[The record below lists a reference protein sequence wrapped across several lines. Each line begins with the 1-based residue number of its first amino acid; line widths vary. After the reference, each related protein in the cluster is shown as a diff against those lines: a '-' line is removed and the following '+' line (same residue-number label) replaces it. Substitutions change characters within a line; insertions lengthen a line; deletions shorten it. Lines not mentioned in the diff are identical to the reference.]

1 MNKLHHFVVLLLA
14 LVAGFGTV
22 RAQYVAGEQVTE
34 IPTDVDVCLSSPH
47 NGYHNGEYLC
57 GTEWATTITSD
68 CIYHFVATGKY
79 VGDYPTYYL
88 KQVSTGNYLSNKAE
102 GSVVQGEGVNY
113 TDDVTYAYEF
123 TALLSVAD
131 SSEPR
136 EKVDGSFYK
145 LNTFVLANAAVS
157 EGQTMTYLGTY
168 VYPFFSSYTDTNQW
182 TVQTVR
188 EATAGD
194 DLSQQIDQ
202 LLPNGLTYYKKGT
215 TPGCVPEDVYTQ
227 LETAYNA
234 AQALTTSGATKEDC
248 DAAYSALAAAVE
260 AANGA
265 ILTVE
270 VGKYYYFVDSRGDN
284 RGMCANGS
292 NLGWTSGFTM
302 PDTPTDANIANYIW
316 KVEDAGNGNYYLKNY
331 ATGTYIGANDGNV
344 KLTASPE
351 QAYTLAYNTNNINS
365 VAGVF
370 NIYAAD
376 NRNNG
381 LNSAGGGIVLWYFDT
396 TDLGNCWSATPVDD
410 SVLSALVALAEQQ
423 RLNDELN
430 ELLGDA
436 NTTYLSF
443 RNYASEA
450 TADGVFALP
459 GIVTNAS
466 QISSNATCPSDGSI
480 EGLTDNDFETFFHS
494 DWTGANA
501 PAENHYLQIDMA
513 QDISTFVVKYAQ
525 RASGNNFP
533 PVSVRVLYTN
543 TPDDASSWINAGTIE
558 FTYPYTLT
566 RSNGDVVE
574 GAVGLTGVELPAVAR
589 YVRLV
594 VLSTMNETLIN
605 GYPYFNL
612 SELRVYPATYDAAS
626 SVYAQVEQGVRETFE
641 AQLATAAVAL
651 ADGNATQENIDAL
664 QRAYDAVMAQ
674 LPVPARLTQA
684 IADARA
690 AAAELPVGDV
700 PGTFPQSAYDAF
712 EAAVAEVEATVN
724 DDMTI
729 AAVNE
734 GLTKVATALSTY
746 QSSLAM
752 PEAGK
757 VYTLRGMTNDPNNTR
772 ALNAAIYSNGNSTTE
787 ALQSMAQV
795 EGVDP
800 VKVTD
805 NLNYLWKVEA
815 VENGNIVLRNLGTGY
830 YFGTADALNAN
841 VPNVEE
847 RTELPIRWT
856 GVAGGFNLT
865 VGEGLYANF
874 AGQRTPIVACNTAE
888 GADNSA
894 IRFEEVDM
902 NDYANRS
909 YWPVEPGVYQVLCL
923 PYAISSSFDAET
935 QGTAYDVLGQFEDGA
950 NYTLELVELG
960 GNEIPAGMPFVFK
973 AAEGVTQ
980 LEVAPTYQYA
990 GETFDMT
997 YAEEAQTNASGALT
1011 GTLTEYAVPESED
1024 GVAVL
1029 VNGTVALINSETIE
1043 VADRT
1048 VNNNSGYFNAVPT
1061 SDKGDASIELPG
1073 GGISTGIGETLVD
1086 ADASVDVYT
1095 LSGVLVRKNVNAAK
1109 ATQGLPAGLYVVGG
1123 QKVLVK

>member
-22 RAQYVAGEQVTE
+22 RAQYVADQQVTE
-34 IPTDVDVCLSSPH
+34 IPTDADVCLSSPQ
-47 NGYHNGEYLC
+47 NSKYAQGKYLC
-57 GTEWATTITSD
+57 GADWATTITSD
-68 CIYHFVATGKY
+68 CIYHFVATGRT
-79 VGDYPTYYL
+79 VDEHPTYYL
-88 KQVSTGNYLSNKAE
+88 KQVSTGLYLGDNAFGSPAE
-102 GSVVQGEGVNY
+102 GNSVYY
-113 TDDVTYAYEF
+113 TDDESKAYEF
-123 TALLSVAD
+123 TALQSVASPD
-131 SSEPR
+131 DAR
-136 EKVDGSFYK
+136 TRVDAIYEEG
-145 LNTFVLANAAVS
+145 TFVLARAT
-157 EGQTMTYLGTY
+157 QTDPNSINYFCAYASPT
-168 VYPFFSSYTDTNQW
+168 FFSSYYDTNQW
-182 TVQTVR
+182 LVQTVR

-234 AQALTTSGATKEDC
+234 AQTLTTSGATKEDC

-260 AANGA
+260 EANGA

-270 VGKYYYFVDSRGDN
+270 VGKYYYFVDTRGDN

-292 NLGWTSGFTM
+292 NLGWTAGFTM

-316 KVEDAGNGNYYLKNY
+316 KVEDAGEGNYYLKNY

-351 QAYTLAYNTNNINS
+351 QAYTLVYNTNNGNK

-370 NIYAAD
+370 NINAAGTS
-376 NRNNG
+376 NG
-381 LNSAGGGIVLWYFDT
+381 LNSAGGNVVVWYSYSADN
-396 TDLGNCWSATPVDD
+396 GNCWSATPVDD
-410 SVLSALVALAEQQ
+410 SVLSALEAFV
-423 RLNDELN
+423 ELS
-430 ELLGDA
+430 ELLDDA
-436 NTTYLSF
+436 NTTYLSL
-443 RNYASEA
+443 RNYTSDA
-450 TADGVFALP
+450 TADGDFSAK
-459 GIVTNAS
+459 GIVTDAAQLSTNAQCES
-466 QISSNATCPSDGSI
+466 EGPIGGLLDSDFTSY
-480 EGLTDNDFETFFHS
+480 FHS
-494 DWTGANA
+494 EWQSSA
-501 PAENHYLQIDMA
+501 PAENHYIQINLGEDLQ
-513 QDISTFVVKYAQ
+513 TFVLKYAERVTQ
-525 RASGNNFP
+525 HAKSRPAT
-533 PVSVRVLYTN
+533 VRVLYTN
-543 TPDDASSWINAGTIE
+543 TPNDANSWADAGTVE
-558 FTYPYTLT
+558 FTYPYSLTQSDETTL
-566 RSNGDVVE
+566 DE
-574 GAVGLTGVELPAVAR
+574 AVGLTTVGLPAAAQ

-594 VLSTMNETLIN
+594 VLSTTSNQLIN
-605 GYPYFNL
+605 GYPFFYL
-612 SELRVYPATYDAAS
+612 SELRVYPATYDAANS
-626 SVYAQVEQGVRETFE
+626 AYEYVDQDVLEAFE
-641 AQLATAAVAL
+641 AQLTAAEAVL
-651 ADGNATQENIDAL
+651 AAGNVTQDDIDAL
-664 QRAYDAVMAQ
+664 QSAYDALMAQ

-690 AAAELPVGDV
+690 AADKLPVGEG
-700 PGTFPQSAYDAF
+700 PGTFPQSAKEAF

-724 DDMTI
+724 DDMTF

-757 VYTLRGMTNDPNNTR
+757 VYTLRGMTTDANNTR
-772 ALNAAIYSNGNSTTE
+772 ALNAVIYSNGNSTTE

-800 VKVTD
+800 VTPTD

-830 YFGTADALNAN
+830 YFGKADALDAN
-841 VPNVEE
+841 VPNVKE

-865 VGEGLYANF
+865 VGDGLYANF
-874 AGQRTPIVACNTAE
+874 AGQNTPIIAWNTAE

-894 IRFEEVDM
+894 IRFDEVDM
-902 NDYANRS
+902 SAYANRS
-909 YWPVEPGVYQVLCL
+909 YWPVESGVYQVLCL

-950 NYTLELVELG
+950 NYTLELVQWAG
-960 GNEIPAGMPFVFK
+960 SEIPAGMPFVFK

-980 LEVAPTYQYA
+980 LEVVPSYVYDEGDFA
-990 GETFDMT
+990 MT
-997 YAEEAQTNASGALT
+997 YAEEAQTTASGALT
-1011 GTLTEYAVPESED
+1011 GTLTEYEVPESEN

-1029 VNGTVALINSETIE
+1029 VNGTVALINSETTE

-1048 VNNNSGYFNAVPT
+1048 VNNNSGYFNAVMT
-1061 SDKGDASIELPG
+1061 SEKGEDSIELPG
-1073 GGISTGIGETLVD
+1073 GGISTGIDETLVD
-1086 ADASVDVYT
+1086 ADAPVDVYT

-1109 ATQGLPAGLYVVGG
+1109 ATQGLPAGLYIVGG

>member
-14 LVAGFGTV
+14 IVAGFGTV
-22 RAQYVAGEQVTE
+22 RAQYVAGEQVTT
-34 IPTDVDVCLSSPH
+34 IPTDEDVCLSSPQ
-47 NGYHNGEYLC
+47 NSYYSQGKYLC
-57 GTEWATTITSD
+57 GTGWATTITSD
-68 CIYHFVATGKY
+68 CIYHFVATGRT
-79 VGDYPTYYL
+79 VDEHPTYYL
-88 KQVSTGNYLSNKAE
+88 KQVSTGLYLGDNAFGSPAE
-102 GSVVQGEGVNY
+102 GNSVYY
-113 TDDVTYAYEF
+113 TDDESKAYEF
-123 TALLSVAD
+123 TALQSVASPD
-131 SSEPR
+131 DAR
-136 EKVDGSFYK
+136 TRVDAIYEEG
-145 LNTFVLANAAVS
+145 TFVLARAT
-157 EGQTMTYLGTY
+157 QTDPNSINYFCAYASPT
-168 VYPFFSSYTDTNQW
+168 FFSSYYDTNQW
-182 TVQTVR
+182 LVQTVR

-260 AANGA
+260 EANGA

-270 VGKYYYFVDSRGDN
+270 VGKYYYFVDTRGDN

-292 NLGWTSGFTM
+292 NLGWTAGFTM

-331 ATGTYIGANDGNV
+331 STGTYIGANDGNV

-351 QAYTLAYNTNNINS
+351 QAYTLVYNTNNGNK

-370 NIYAAD
+370 NINAAGS
-376 NRNNG
+376 NNG
-381 LNSAGGGIVLWYFDT
+381 LNSAGGNVVVWYSYSADN
-396 TDLGNCWSATPVDD
+396 GNCWSATPVDD

-450 TADGVFALP
+450 TADGVFTLT
-459 GIVTNAS
+459 GLVTNAS
-466 QISSNATCPSDGSI
+466 QISSNATCLVDGSI
-480 EGLTDNDFETFFHS
+480 EALTDNDFGTYFHS
-494 DWTGANA
+494 DWYGTNA

-525 RASGNNFP
+525 RASGNKFP

-558 FTYPYTLT
+558 FTYPYSLT
-566 RSNGDVVE
+566 TSDGTTVE

-712 EAAVAEVEATVN
+712 LAAVSAVEATVT

-757 VYTLRGMTNDPNNTR
+757 VYTLRGMTTDANNTR
-772 ALNAAIYSNGNSTTE
+772 ALNAVIYSNGNSTTE

-800 VKVTD
+800 VTPTD

-830 YFGTADALNAN
+830 YFGKADALDAN

-865 VGEGLYANF
+865 VGDGLYANF
-874 AGQRTPIVACNTAE
+874 AGQNTLIVASNTAE

-894 IRFEEVDM
+894 IRFVEVDM
-902 NDYANRS
+902 SAYNNRS

-950 NYTLELVELG
+950 NYTLELVELS

-980 LEVAPTYQYA
+980 LEVAPTYVYT

-997 YAEEAQTNASGALT
+997 YAEEAQTTASRALT
-1011 GTLTEYAVPESED
+1011 GTLTEYEVPESEN

-1029 VNGTVALINSETIE
+1029 VNGTVALINSETTE

-1048 VNNNSGYFNAVPT
+1048 VTNNSGYFNPVTT
-1061 SDKGDASIELPG
+1061 SEKGDDSIELPG

-1086 ADASVDVYT
+1086 ADAPVDVYT
-1095 LSGVLVRKNVNAAK
+1095 LSGVLVRKNVKAAK

>member
-47 NGYHNGEYLC
+47 SGYHNGEYLC
-57 GTEWATTITSD
+57 GTDWATTITSD

-88 KQVSTGNYLSNKAE
+88 QQVSTGNYLSNKAD
-102 GSVVQGEGVNY
+102 GSVVQGQGVNY
-113 TDDVTYAYEF
+113 TNDVAYAYEF

-136 EKVDGSFYK
+136 EKVDGGYYK

-157 EGQTMTYLGTY
+157 SGQTMTYLGTY
-168 VYPFFSSYTDTNQW
+168 LYPFFSSYTDTNQW

-234 AQALTTSGATKEDC
+234 AQALTTSGATKEEC
-248 DAAYSALAAAVE
+248 DAAYSTLAEAVE
-260 AANGA
+260 KANGA

-270 VGKYYYFVDSRGDN
+270 VGKYYYFVDTRGDN

-292 NLGWTSGFTM
+292 NLGWTAGFTM

-316 KVEDAGNGNYYLKNY
+316 KVEDAGEGNYYLKNY

-351 QAYTLAYNTNNINS
+351 QAYTLVYNTNNGNK

-370 NIYAAD
+370 NINAAGS
-376 NRNNG
+376 NNG
-381 LNSAGGGIVLWYFDT
+381 LNSAGGNVVVWYSYSADN
-396 TDLGNCWSATPVDD
+396 GNCWSATPVDD
-410 SVLSALVALAEQQ
+410 SVLSALEAFV
-423 RLNDELN
+423 ELS
-430 ELLGDA
+430 ELLDDA
-436 NTTYLSF
+436 NTTYLSL
-443 RNYASEA
+443 RNYTSDA
-450 TADGVFALP
+450 TADGDFSAT
-459 GIVTNAS
+459 GIVTDATQLSTNA
-466 QISSNATCPSDGSI
+466 QCSSEGGI
-480 EGLTDNDFETFFHS
+480 EGLLDNDFESYFHS
-494 DWTGANA
+494 EWQSTA
-501 PAENHYLQIDMA
+501 PAENHYIQIALGEDLQ
-513 QDISTFVVKYAQ
+513 TFVLKYAERVTQ
-525 RASGNNFP
+525 HAKSRPAT
-533 PVSVRVLYTN
+533 VRVLYTN
-543 TPDDASSWINAGTIE
+543 TPDDANSWADAGTVE
-558 FTYPYTLT
+558 FTYPYSLTQKNGTTL
-566 RSNGDVVE
+566 DE
-574 GAVGLTGVELPAVAR
+574 AVGLTTVELPAAAQ

-594 VLSTMNETLIN
+594 VLSTTSNQLIN
-605 GYPYFNL
+605 GYPFFYL
-612 SELRVYPATYDAAS
+612 SELRVYPATYDAANS
-626 SVYAQVEQGVRETFE
+626 AYEYVDQDVLEAFE
-641 AQLATAAVAL
+641 AQLKAAEAVL
-651 ADGNATQENIDAL
+651 AAGNATQDDIDAL

-712 EAAVAEVEATVN
+712 LAAVSAVEATVT

-734 GLTKVATALSTY
+734 GLAKVETALSTY

-757 VYTLRGMTNDPNNTR
+757 VYTLRGMTTDANNTR
-772 ALNAAIYSNGNSTTE
+772 AFNAVIYSNGNSTTE

-795 EGVDP
+795 DGADP

-841 VPNVEE
+841 VPNVKEC
-847 RTELPIRWT
+847 TELPIRWT

-874 AGQRTPIVACNTAE
+874 AGERTLIVACNTAE

-894 IRFEEVDM
+894 IRFDEVDM
-902 NDYANRS
+902 SAYNNRS

-950 NYTLELVELG
+950 NYTLELVELS

-980 LEVAPTYQYA
+980 LEVVPTYEYT
-990 GETFDMT
+990 GETFDMS
-997 YAEEAQTNASGALT
+997 YAEEAQTTASGALT
-1011 GTLTEYAVPESED
+1011 GTLTEYEVPESENS
-1024 GVAVL
+1024 VAVL
-1029 VNGTVALINSETIE
+1029 VNGTVALINSETTE

-1048 VNNNSGYFNAVPT
+1048 VNNNSGYFNPVMT
-1061 SDKGDASIELPG
+1061 SEKGDASIELPG
-1073 GGISTGIGETLVD
+1073 GGISTGIDETLVD
-1086 ADASVDVYT
+1086 ADAPVDVYT
-1095 LSGVLVRKNVNAAK
+1095 LSGVLVRKNVKAAK